1 MECILCLGKKE
12 GVKVEHFNDLL
23 RKKASGKQ
31 LIVINPEIDDLTKKV
46 CGLLGKAENVLN
58 NVAKAGFQG
67 RACNGL
73 LFLKARAEELT
84 ADKMKSIIN

>member
-1 MECILCLGKKE
+1 M
-12 GVKVEHFNDLL
+12 

-31 LIVINPEIDDLTKKV
+31 LIVINPEINDLTKKV
-46 CGLLGKAENVLN
+46 CGLLGKAVNTLN

-67 RACNGL
+67 RAGNGL

-84 ADKMKSIIN
+84 IEKTKDILGLKNT

>member
-1 MECILCLGKKE
+1 M
-12 GVKVEHFNDLL
+12 KVEHFNDLL